1 MHTLTWYD
9 ILDAMENKAIR
20 ILSFCLAALFALA
33 VIFFAVGLLVEY
45 KRAPQTIQSTLS
57 QFVSDV
63 EVASEYYTPG
73 TQQFSEVLRAR
84 IASNRTIAVV
94 TITKGNDVIFAYP
107 LSSPFITQGVAGQP
121 TITASSSL
129 VSMKSKEVVIGED
142 SYIISSALY
151 ALQPAVIYSYI
162 RISFL
167 VVLAGTLVAGIA
179 LMYLYLTEQKKDA
192 AARFD
197 DRKMAQKLKSSKLD
211 FPEVSPPEPLDSL
224 DDDEFDL
231 PEDGDSIGEDELPE
245 GALDF
250 PPAQTDTSDDSSLP
264 SMEDFDEREFLA
276 SMIEEDH
283 PQAPQADSTSLA
295 APQPDPDELDRSVVA
310 QAQFSQE
317 EPSAPPP
324 EPKSSFG
331 IDEALQGIEPPAK
344 DPHEDSPSAEPTG
357 LFSPTTGFGWESYLE
372 ERLDSELMRSASA
385 EEDIGLMIIRIPGLD
400 RENAGCRAI
409 CDQLLEFYKFKDL
422 IFEYGEDGFSCIVHS
437 INVDG
442 ALSLA
447 ERVYVAVSRVLE
459 ENGMDNEIGIGIST
473 RSFRLVPAKRIFM
486 EAEQALR
493 HAFEDPETAIVAFRV
508 DPEKYRKYIS
518 EQDDS

>member
-1 MHTLTWYD
+1 
-9 ILDAMENKAIR
+9 MENKAIR

-107 LSSPFITQGVAGQP
+107 LSSPFITQGATGQP
-121 TITASSSL
+121 AITASSSL

-142 SYIISSALY
+142 PYVISSALY

-192 AARFD
+192 AAGFD

-224 DDDEFDL
+224 DDDGFDL
-231 PEDGDSIGEDELPE
+231 LEDKDSIGEDELPE

-250 PPAQTDTSDDSSLP
+250 PPTEADASVNSGLP
-264 SMEDFDEREFLA
+264 AKEDFDEQELLA
-276 SMIEEDH
+276 SMFEEEDAH
-283 PQAPQADSTSLA
+283 PAETAFPQADSTSLA
-295 APQPDPDELDRSVVA
+295 VPQPDSEELDRSVAA
-310 QAQFSQE
+310 QAQFSQD
-317 EPSAPPP
+317 EPPAAPPGP
-324 EPKSSFG
+324 ESSFG
-331 IDEALQGIEPPAK
+331 IDGALQGIEPPAK
-344 DPHEDSPSAEPTG
+344 AARHEDSPRNGPIG

-422 IFEYGEDGFSCIVHS
+422 IFEYGEDGFSCIIHS